1 MMPAFIASAVVA
13 AAKEAATPNKIVLPL
28 HLMGFPPVE
37 APFAKLLLPLAAM
50 VGASFDASLL
60 SPGWSTF

>member
-1 MMPAFIASAVVA
+1 
-13 AAKEAATPNKIVLPL
+13 
-28 HLMGFPPVE
+28 MGFPRVE

-60 SPGWSTF
+60 SPGWSTFQRVEEMKWMELLALVSEPSGGQPVGLFI